1 METTLKETSSRV
13 ALSGLMLALMG
24 LCVISGC
31 APSANSSSIPE
42 TYPPVQSRTATED
55 GVVAGVW
62 EPPIVDVIQVPP
74 GLDPEGHYYRPA
86 HDEVVEI
93 RQGRWQHRDRGG
105 Q

>member
-1 METTLKETSSRV
+1 METKIKKITSKV
-13 ALSGLMLALMG
+13 ASSGLMMALMG
-24 LCVISGC
+24 LSVISGC
-31 APSANSSSIPE
+31 APSANSPSTPE
-42 TYPPVQSRTATED
+42 SYSAGTPRIASED

-93 RQGRWQHRDRGG
+93 RQGRWKHRDREG